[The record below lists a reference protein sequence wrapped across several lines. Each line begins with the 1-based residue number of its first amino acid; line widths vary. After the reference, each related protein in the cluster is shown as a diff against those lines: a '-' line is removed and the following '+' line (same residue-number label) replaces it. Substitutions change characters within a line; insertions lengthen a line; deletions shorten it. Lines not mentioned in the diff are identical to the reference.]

1 MMINPAVPARIRR
14 LSNVESG
21 LNDGIAT
28 PFVSVAIAGAAAGS
42 HAAGH
47 GPAAAVVEL
56 VVGVLVGVAAGG
68 AGGLLVNAACR
79 RGWAAE
85 GFGGAAVLGLAVC
98 AYATSVAVHGNGFI
112 AAFVGGLAFGTAGGR
127 RGQPLVPFVEETG
140 ALVSLLVWLAFGA
153 VALVS
158 ALESLTWPMVLY
170 AILSLTVVRMVPVLV
185 ALVGARLDWATSVLV
200 AWFGPRGLASVVFA
214 LLALEDLGDAAAKPA
229 VAVITLT
236 VVLSIVAHGATAE
249 PLATRY
255 ASRVARAAA
264 GDTGAH
270 LPDVPDRRL
279 IRRTARNGITPH
291 G

>member
-1 MMINPAVPARIRR
+1 M
-14 LSNVESG
+14 
-21 LNDGIAT
+21 
-28 PFVSVAIAGAAAGS
+28 
-42 HAAGH
+42 
-47 GPAAAVVEL
+47 
-56 VVGVLVGVAAGG
+56 
-68 AGGLLVNAACR
+68 NAAR
-79 RGWAAE
+79 RRDWAAE

-264 GDTGAH
+264 GDTGAQ

-279 IRRTARNGITPH
+279 IRRAARNGITPH